1 MSRFIPVNQR
11 AHVLLFTCLC
21 APMMRY
27 SNWLIDLKNRASL
40 RNACRTTP
48 DTDWINSVRNCGVET
63 LNNLQPN
70 EKTSEALVTSHLWR
84 KGYKIIKKIGEGTF
98 SEVLKTQ
105 NLKDGKFYACK
116 TMKQTINSL
125 EKANNLREVQAMK
138 RLSPHTNIIQLHEL
152 IYDKGTGTVSLI
164 CELME
169 MNIYELIQGRT
180 AQEDAFCPPWSW
192 MCLEEVCGSAG
203 RRTPLPDQTV
213 KSYMYQLCRSLEH
226 IHRCGIFHRD
236 VKPENILIKQNVLK
250 LGDFGSCRSVYSK
263 PPHTE
268 YISTRWYRAPECLLT
283 DGYYTQKMDVWSA
296 GCVFFEILSL
306 HPLFPG
312 ANELDQVAKIH
323 NVLGTPDQSLLQKF
337 KQSRAMQF
345 NFPPKKG
352 SGISRLL
359 PSCPAPA
366 ISLLYQMLAYDPDER
381 ISADTALK
389 HTYFREIRM
398 GEKKSETLQRISEN
412 VDGKGNIV
420 KLAHTWRPTKLGKQ
434 LRGRHPRQTPLVNHN
449 PKRAADTQS
458 RRNAPHPEQLPRLNM
473 AAHGHQFPF
482 PFSAIPAFTFNHK
495 PTLPPISP
503 KKCQTQPED
512 EMPCITVKTFCMP
525 PVERKEGET

>member
-1 MSRFIPVNQR
+1 MHKDRI
-11 AHVLLFTCLC
+11 
-21 APMMRY
+21 
-27 SNWLIDLKNRASL
+27 
-40 RNACRTTP
+40 
-48 DTDWINSVRNCGVET
+48 
-63 LNNLQPN
+63 
-70 EKTSEALVTSHLWR
+70 
-84 KGYKIIKKIGEGTF
+84 KGMHCYKIIKKIGEGTF

-169 MNIYELIQGRT
+169 MNIYELIQ
-180 AQEDAFCPPWSW
+180 
-192 MCLEEVCGSAG
+192 G

-434 LRGRHPRQTPLVNHN
+434 LRGRHSRQTPLVNHN
-449 PKRAADTQS
+449 LKRAADTQS
-458 RRNAPHPEQLPRLNM
+458 RRNAPDPAQLPRLNM

>member
-11 AHVLLFTCLC
+11 AHVLLFACLC

-27 SNWLIDLKNRASL
+27 SNWLIDVKNRASL

-48 DTDWINSVRNCGVET
+48 DTDWINSVRNYGVET

-169 MNIYELIQGRT
+169 MNIYELIQ
-180 AQEDAFCPPWSW
+180 
-192 MCLEEVCGSAG
+192 G

-420 KLAHTWRPTKLGKQ
+420 KLVHTWRPTKLGKQ
-434 LRGRHPRQTPLVNHN
+434 LRGRHSRQTPLVNHN
-449 PKRAADTQS
+449 LKRAADTQS

>member
-1 MSRFIPVNQR
+1 
-11 AHVLLFTCLC
+11 
-21 APMMRY
+21 MR
-27 SNWLIDLKNRASL
+27 
-40 RNACRTTP
+40 
-48 DTDWINSVRNCGVET
+48 TDRI
-63 LNNLQPN
+63 
-70 EKTSEALVTSHLWR
+70 
-84 KGYKIIKKIGEGTF
+84 KGMHCYKIIKKIGEGTF

-138 RLSPHTNIIQLHEL
+138 RLSPHANIIQLHEL

-169 MNIYELIQGRT
+169 MNIYELIQGR
-180 AQEDAFCPPWSW
+180 
-192 MCLEEVCGSAG
+192 
-203 RRTPLPDQTV
+203 RTPLPDQTV
-213 KSYMYQLCRSLEH
+213 KSYMYQLCRSLDH
-226 IHRCGIFHRD
+226 MHRCGIFHRD

-306 HPLFPG
+306 NPLFPG
-312 ANELDQVAKIH
+312 SNELDQVAKIH
-323 NVLGTPDQSLLQKF
+323 NVLGTPDQTLLQKF

-352 SGISRLL
+352 TGISRLL

-398 GEKKSETLQRISEN
+398 GEKKSDTLQRSSEN
-412 VDGKGNIV
+412 IDGKGNTV
-420 KLAHTWRPTKLGKQ
+420 KSAHTWRPTKLGKQ

-449 PKRAADTQS
+449 PKRAADPHS
-458 RRNAPHPEQLPRLNM
+458 RRNATHLTQLPRINM
-473 AAHGHQFPF
+473 AAHQFPF
-482 PFSAIPAFTFNHK
+482 PFSAIPAFTLNHK

-512 EMPCITVKTFCMP
+512 EMPSITVTTFCMP
-525 PVERKEGET
+525 PVERKEGGT

>member
-1 MSRFIPVNQR
+1 M
-11 AHVLLFTCLC
+11 
-21 APMMRY
+21 
-27 SNWLIDLKNRASL
+27 
-40 RNACRTTP
+40 TT
-48 DTDWINSVRNCGVET
+48 
-63 LNNLQPN
+63 
-70 EKTSEALVTSHLWR
+70 
-84 KGYKIIKKIGEGTF
+84 GYKIIKKIGEGTF

-138 RLSPHTNIIQLHEL
+138 RLSPHANIIQLHEL

-169 MNIYELIQGRT
+169 MNIYELIQGR
-180 AQEDAFCPPWSW
+180 
-192 MCLEEVCGSAG
+192 
-203 RRTPLPDQTV
+203 RTPLPDQTV

-226 IHRCGIFHRD
+226 MHRCGIFHRD

-306 HPLFPG
+306 SPLFPG

-352 SGISRLL
+352 TGISRLL

-389 HTYFREIRM
+389 HTYFREIR
-398 GEKKSETLQRISEN
+398 
-412 VDGKGNIV
+412 
-420 KLAHTWRPTKLGKQ
+420 
-434 LRGRHPRQTPLVNHN
+434 RHNSSVSPQHN
-449 PKRAADTQS
+449 PKRAADPHS
-458 RRNAPHPEQLPRLNM
+458 RRNAPNLVQLPRLNM
-473 AAHGHQFPF
+473 TAHGHQFPF
-482 PFSAIPAFTFNHK
+482 PFSAVPAFTLNHK

-503 KKCQTQPED
+503 KKCQPQVLKPED
-512 EMPCITVKTFCMP
+512 EMPCITVKNFCMP
-525 PVERKEGET
+525 PVEREEGGT

>member
-21 APMMRY
+21 APMMHY
-27 SNWLIDLKNRASL
+27 SNWLIDVKNRASL
-40 RNACRTTP
+40 RNACRATP
-48 DTDWINSVRNCGVET
+48 DTDWINSVRNYGVET

-116 TMKQTINSL
+116 TMKQTINSM

-138 RLSPHTNIIQLHEL
+138 RLSPHANIVQLHEL
-152 IYDKGTGTVSLI
+152 IYDKGTGRVSLI

-169 MNIYELIQGRT
+169 MNIYELIQ
-180 AQEDAFCPPWSW
+180 
-192 MCLEEVCGSAG
+192 G

-226 IHRCGIFHRD
+226 MHRCGIFHRD

-250 LGDFGSCRSVYSK
+250 LGDFGSCRSMYSK

-306 HPLFPG
+306 NPLFPG

-412 VDGKGNIV
+412 VDGMGNIV
-420 KLAHTWRPTKLGKQ
+420 KSAHTWRPTKLGKHV
-434 LRGRHPRQTPLVNHN
+434 RGRHPRQTPLVNHN

-458 RRNAPHPEQLPRLNM
+458 RRNAPHPGQLPRLNM

-482 PFSAIPAFTFNHK
+482 PFSAIPAFSLNHK
-495 PTLPPISP
+495 PALPPISP

-512 EMPCITVKTFCMP
+512 EMTCITVKTFCMP
-525 PVERKEGET
+525 PLERNEGGT

>member
-11 AHVLLFTCLC
+11 AHVLLFACLC

-27 SNWLIDLKNRASL
+27 SNWLIDVKNRASL

-48 DTDWINSVRNCGVET
+48 DTDWINSVRNYGVET
-63 LNNLQPN
+63 PNNLQPN

-169 MNIYELIQGRT
+169 MNIYELIQ
-180 AQEDAFCPPWSW
+180 
-192 MCLEEVCGSAG
+192 G

-434 LRGRHPRQTPLVNHN
+434 LRGRHSRQTPLVNHN
-449 PKRAADTQS
+449 LKRAADTQS
-458 RRNAPHPEQLPRLNM
+458 RRNAPDPAQLPRLNM